1 MSYFLILIPQIAS
14 FIIQLLFPSDF
25 SKNKRIFFQPPGF
38 VFGIVWTLIYFL
50 LGVYLYLLIQ
60 QREKNKHFNF
70 MMIVFIFNMI
80 LNLSWTPIVNNYKK
94 YKTGIFMIALMI
106 FTLFLLIAI
115 DNKPIN
121 RTLLVPYLSWLFVA
135 LLLNIELARR

>member
-25 SKNKRIFFQPPGF
+25 SKNKKIFFQPPGF

-60 QREKNKHFNF
+60 QKEKNKHFKF
-70 MMIVFIFNMI
+70 MMLVFIVNMV

>member
-14 FIIQLLFPSDF
+14 FIIQSLFPSDF
-25 SKNKRIFFQPPGF
+25 SKNKKVFFQPPGF

-60 QREKNKHFNF
+60 QKEKNKHFKF
-70 MMIVFIFNMI
+70 MMLVFILNMV